1 MALSVQKDRSGPD
14 WPLGF
19 VKVVTSGVPV
29 SLMVNIDPSGVN
41 SPGNATTT
49 LSAEYTPVVRSIAI
63 QAMMPN
69 NNNSGTQPTTG
80 NIYLMRAAAGGNGNL
95 TDYGSI
101 VRTIPPGA
109 EFFFP
114 EDGAGQIRFS
124 PYRYSLDADVSGEGG
139 MCLMYSDGC

>member
-19 VKVVTSGVPV
+19 VQVAASGTPV
-29 SLMVNIDPSGVN
+29 SLMINVDPAAVN
-41 SPGNATTT
+41 SPGNATSS
-49 LSAEYTPVVRSIAI
+49 LSAEYTPVVRALAI

-69 NNNSGTQPTTG
+69 SNNSGTQMTTG

-101 VRTIPPGA
+101 VRTIPPGS

-114 EDGAGQIRFS
+114 PDGAGQIRFS
-124 PYRYSLDADVSGEGG
+124 PYRYYLDADVSGEGG
-139 MCLMYSDGC
+139 MVTLYSDGC

>member
-1 MALSVQKDRSGPD
+1 MALSVQQDRSGPD

-19 VKVVTSGVPV
+19 VKVTASGTPV
-29 SLMVNIDPSGVN
+29 SLMVNVDPNSVN
-41 SPGNATTT
+41 SPGNATTA
-49 LSAEYTPVVRSIAI
+49 LSAEYTPVVRAIAI

-69 NNNSGTQPTTG
+69 ANNSGPQMTTG

-101 VRTIPPGA
+101 VRTIPPGS

-114 EDGAGQIRFS
+114 PDGAGQIRFS
-124 PYRYSLDADVSGEGG
+124 PYRYYLDVDVSGEGG
-139 MCLMYSDGC
+139 MVTLYSDGN